1 MFACAYVSPRA
12 YEGPF
17 ELKLRSSAG
26 EKCVAPFENSPCFHI
41 GSEAIHRSSGH
52 YLLITEVAP
61 ESSVLPTGDKKILT
75 CRPPTE
81 AKYPSS
87 AEARKIPS
95 SHGGDCDKLKC

>member
-1 MFACAYVSPRA
+1 MIHARA

-26 EKCVAPFENSPCFHI
+26 EKCVAPFENFPCFHI

-52 YLLITEVAP
+52 YLLITEVAR
-61 ESSVLPTGDKKILT
+61 ESSVLFTRDKSILT
-75 CRPPTE
+75 RRPPTE
-81 AKYPSS
+81 ARYPSS

-95 SHGGDCDKLKC
+95 SYGGDCDNFKC